1 MSQPAASPV
10 PGVLRP
16 LIAIVGRPNVG
27 KSSLFNRLVGRRQ
40 ALVRDVPGVTRDR
53 LYGQMEL
60 ERWRATVVDTGGFDP
75 SSREPLVE
83 GVRRHVLAAVGEAD
97 LVLMV
102 VDGREGVTA
111 LDEAIGT
118 ILRRSGR
125 PVVLVANKVDSAG
138 QEPALSELYRLGLGM
153 PIPVSAEHGRG
164 VAEMLEAVRARVPG
178 PETPPT
184 ASADTPVRVTIIGR
198 PNVGKSSLVNAILGA
213 ERVLVHSAPGT
224 TRDAVDTELVY
235 RDRPYVLIDTAG
247 IRRKGRVSEPLEKL
261 AVVMALK
268 GLERGQ
274 VAVLV
279 LDASEGLTAQDAH
292 IGGYADAAGRA
303 SVIVVNKWD
312 LVPPGTVRRAEV
324 VEQIRERLPFLDY
337 APICFTSATKA
348 AGIADLF
355 DAIDVVAQEA
365 RRRVP
370 TGAVTET
377 LRQALVRRPFSVRGV
392 PLTLQSADQVA
403 TGPPTFALRVN
414 RPRDVHFS
422 YARYLVNALRQAHGF
437 VGSPI
442 RLAFRQAVGPR
453 RRRQRR

>member
-1 MSQPAASPV
+1 VSRPAASSV
-10 PGVLRP
+10 SGVLRP
-16 LIAIVGRPNVG
+16 VIAIVGRPNVG

-83 GVRRHVLAAVGEAD
+83 GVRRQVLAAVGEAD

-102 VDGREGVTA
+102 VDAREGVTA
-111 LDEAIGT
+111 LDEAIGA

-138 QEPALSELYRLGLGM
+138 QEPGLGELYRLGLGV

-164 VAEMLEAVRARVPG
+164 VAEMLEAVRARAPG
-178 PETPPT
+178 PESPP
-184 ASADTPVRVTIIGR
+184 ASAAEAPVRVTIIGR
-198 PNVGKSSLVNAILGA
+198 PNVGKSSLVNAILGT
-213 ERVLVHSAPGT
+213 ERVLVHATPGT

-268 GLERGQ
+268 GLERSQ

-348 AGIADLF
+348 AGVGDLF
-355 DAIDVVAQEA
+355 DAIDVVAREA

-370 TGAVTET
+370 AGAATET
-377 LRQALVRRPFSVRGV
+377 LRQALARRPFSVAGV

-437 VGSPI
+437 AGSPI